1 MPLLL
6 AALVFI
12 GVVVTLVG
20 AWWAFTSGWQVR
32 ERLTSTGSSIAVPG
46 GVDLLR
52 EDPNSGTQVELLS
65 KFVPF
70 FDRLPRLV
78 DQAGFPGR
86 ATEALLIILAFALV
100 GAAVS
105 AMRIGGLRAAFF
117 GAVAG
122 AIVPVFG
129 LVFLRRRRT
138 TKFEKQLPEALDMMA
153 RAIRAGN
160 ALPSAI
166 QLVGEEMPDPSGS
179 EFKRATE
186 EIRLG
191 IDPSE
196 ALERLRTRVA
206 LDELTFFCMAVKIQR
221 SSGGNLAEVFDRL
234 AEVIRERFKLLSYA
248 KALSTEHR
256 YSAVIVAMAP
266 VALAGFF
273 EFLMP
278 GYYGP
283 LLESE
288 MGPTLLMV
296 GAVLEVVGA
305 FVIWRIAQI
314 KV

>member
-1 MPLLL
+1 MLLLL
-6 AALVFI
+6 AALVFV
-12 GVVVTLVG
+12 GVVVVLVG
-20 AWWAFTSGWQVR
+20 AWWAFTVGWQVR
-32 ERLTSTGSSIAVPG
+32 DRLAAPSPSVTAAATN
-46 GVDLLR
+46 LLR
-52 EDPNSGTQVELLS
+52 EDPNRETRTELLS
-65 KFVPF
+65 KTVPF

-78 DQAGFPGR
+78 DQAGYPGR
-86 ATEALLIILAFALV
+86 AIEALLVIVAFALV
-100 GAAVS
+100 GGAVS
-105 AMRIGGLRAAFF
+105 AMRIGGLRAALF

-122 AIVPVFG
+122 ILVPVFA
-129 LVFLRRRRT
+129 LFVMRRRRT
-138 TKFEKQLPEALDMMA
+138 ARFEKQLPEALDMMA

-166 QLVGEEMPDPSGS
+166 QLVGEEMPAPAGT
-179 EFKRATE
+179 EFRQATE

-191 IDPSE
+191 VDPSE
-196 ALERLRTRVA
+196 ALERLRNRIA
-206 LDELTFFCMAVKIQR
+206 LDELSFFCMAVKIQR
-221 SSGGNLAEVFDRL
+221 ASGGNLAEVFDRL

-256 YSAVIVAMAP
+256 YSAVIVALAP

-278 GYYGP
+278 GYYTP

-288 MGPTLLMV
+288 LGPTLLV
-296 GAVLEVVGA
+296 LGASLELIGG